1 MLLLAMLCLQ
11 LTVCLCLFG
20 QLGKLFALLEYKD
33 PVDIPVTAALYV
45 AVLFTVA
52 RYAAQFLLEIVFKQ
66 LVPRNDNR
74 KENAKRCAESAVKLV
89 YYSFSW
95 FWLLKVVKSLGI
107 WENTMSCIEFFPY
120 PVTFSI
126 MGVYVWELGFYI
138 SGLVCHFTIETRR
151 KDFWEMALHHLVT
164 ICLIA
169 GSVHMQYERIGLM
182 ILLLHDISDIF
193 LETGK
198 IFTYMDNDPVATTAF
213 LGLIVTWFVA
223 RCVYFPLKILRSVWV
238 EHVGHMQIPYGI
250 HFGLLLL
257 ILQVLN
263 VFWFG
268 LLLNMAYKKLFEG
281 AEIEDTRETD
291 VDGKKKKFK

>member
-1 MLLLAMLCLQ
+1 MCMK
-11 LTVCLCLFG
+11 
-20 QLGKLFALLEYKD
+20 LGRIFASLEFKE
-33 PVDIPVTAALYV
+33 PIDIPVTSAFYV
-45 AVLFTVA
+45 AVLFTLA
-52 RYAAQFLLEIVFKQ
+52 RYTLQFLLTTVFREV
-66 LVPRNDNR
+66 VPRNEKR
-74 KENAKRCAESAVKLV
+74 EENAKRCSESAVKLA
-89 YYSFSW
+89 YYIFSW

-107 WENTMSCIEFFPY
+107 WEDTLSCIEFYPY

-198 IFTYMDNDPVATTAF
+198 IFTYLDNDPVATIAF

-238 EHVGHMQIPYGI
+238 EHVGYMKIPYGE
-250 HFGLLLL
+250 HFGVLLL

-263 VFWFG
+263 IFWFC

-281 AEIEDTRETD
+281 AEIEDTRETA
-291 VDGKKKKFK
+291 VDKRNTDKAK